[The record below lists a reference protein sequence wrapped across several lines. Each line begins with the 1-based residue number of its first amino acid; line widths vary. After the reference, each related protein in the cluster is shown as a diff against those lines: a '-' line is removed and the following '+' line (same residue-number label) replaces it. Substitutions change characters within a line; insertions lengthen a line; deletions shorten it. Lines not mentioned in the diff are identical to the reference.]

1 MSRILGL
8 RFIISLSSEPKLLHK
23 NAYDCVLTRSTWREP
38 PLLPPSTWREPPERG
53 GAERA
58 SQIVA
63 NAAKSACLGALN
75 LEETSRARAATRTSL
90 LVRVGGLC
98 ITSSGF

>member
-8 RFIISLSSEPKLLHK
+8 RFIISLSSEPKLLHR

-38 PLLPPSTWREPPERG
+38 P
-53 GAERA
+53 ERA

-63 NAAKSACLGALN
+63 NAAKSACLDAHN
-75 LEETSRARAATRTSL
+75 REDTSRSMRRYAD
-90 LVRVGGLC
+90 
-98 ITSSGF
+98 